1 MDLTFP
7 PALCFRVMNQLLTL
21 TGTWR
26 KGGVRKR
33 CCSSWMCM
41 QTPTHVG
48 WEGDPFMPR
57 VPVVSGAVRRAAE
70 PGRSS
75 QRTWLFLSTGRGCC
89 KQFKVNVVF
98 QLQQPPLSFAW
109 MLLRVKDWS
118 LLKGVCCSSTQVF
131 RAVWKD
137 FWKIRAFL
145 AENKTVTADKNI
157 SYDRK
162 IHQLGLQFFFKSSAV
177 PFVVAKW

>member
-26 KGGVRKR
+26 KGGGQKKMLQQLDVHADAHARGLGGR
-33 CCSSWMCM
+33 SLHAQGPC
-41 QTPTHVG
+41 G
-48 WEGDPFMPR
+48 
-57 VPVVSGAVRRAAE
+57 VRRAAE

>member
-1 MDLTFP
+1 
-7 PALCFRVMNQLLTL
+7 
-21 TGTWR
+21 
-26 KGGVRKR
+26 
-33 CCSSWMCM
+33 M
-41 QTPTHVG
+41 QAPTHVG
-48 WEGDPFMPR
+48 WEGDPCTPR
-57 VPVVSGAVRRAAE
+57 FPVVSGAVRRKAE

-75 QRTWLFLSTGRGCC
+75 QHTWLFLSPGRGRC
-89 KQFKVNVVF
+89 KQFKVNAFF
-98 QLQQPPLSFAW
+98 QLQRPPLSFAW
-109 MLLRVKDWS
+109 MLLRLKIWS

-137 FWKIRAFL
+137 FWKIRVFL
-145 AENKTVTADKNI
+145 AENKTVKADKNV